1 MFAARYH
8 NAVGYQI
15 SGDGSVTNK
24 TKIVFVTT
32 GYLLQ
37 VVVNMPERLRE
48 YTHLVLDEVR
58 GAVAVIFA

>member
-1 MFAARYH
+1 M
-8 NAVGYQI
+8 GYQI